1 MGRTGYIGTISGR
14 FFKNKSIFGYFFH
27 INKIFMA
34 SNIVLKNCPCIQVKE
49 NAIRFSSW
57 NLWTAHNHIMLM
69 VLIIGLNCDISY
81 KCFFL
86 LTLSDP
92 NAFEVRFK
100 LIEMLCSQIYKR
112 FSVTSSSN
120 IHNYLTDMK
129 YPVCSANCPV
139 QMSCTKHL
147 FKG

>member
-1 MGRTGYIGTISGR
+1 
-14 FFKNKSIFGYFFH
+14 
-27 INKIFMA
+27 MA

-49 NAIRFSSW
+49 YAIRFSSW

-112 FSVTSSSN
+112 FSVKSSSN
-120 IHNYLTDMK
+120 IHNYLTNMK

-139 QMSCTKHL
+139 QMSCTCPVRNTFLRIKNIIFCLHAYQWL
-147 FKG
+147 SKVYK